1 VDGLT
6 AAHVEEVVGVSGFLD
21 DLRTCL
27 KNGSFRPLPVRERKI
42 PKPGGSGKLRAL
54 ATQIRAQPSS
64 RSLSSSAY
72 GDASPWS
79 TLPSSTMALQVPQ
92 VPWVQAWGSQMPSR
106 RHASST
112 VWSSRQVI
120 SVPSGSTRTV
130 CLVVAAH
137 LLVVCDRWFTGPG
150 PPRSG

>member
-1 VDGLT
+1 MT
-6 AAHVEEVVGVSGFLD
+6 RS
-21 DLRTCL
+21 
-27 KNGSFRPLPVRERKI
+27 
-42 PKPGGSGKLRAL
+42 LRAL

-137 LLVVCDRWFTGPG
+137 LLVVCDRWFTGPWAPAQRLAG
-150 PPRSG
+150 EGKQCLVSDAEIGQGLGVGDVERVVEESPVLRSLGVEVGV